1 MISVGGLRRK
11 FLITTA
17 ALTVVTCILGIPS
30 AGSSPTAKPTPK
42 DFIVGTPIT
51 PPAAL
56 FDAGNTGSGS
66 LVTPAQ
72 AQAVATAMFQAW
84 QSALATSNTRALTQL
99 ASPGAMLN
107 GTIYN
112 CAFPNGECLVGP
124 QNPPT
129 LGLMQTIV
137 PYQTKYPLHFMASI
151 RTTNEVTA
159 SSGLNEEEPWMDME
173 ILTKASSSAPWRL
186 SFDSGY
192 AAPDGTEPAY
202 LPFDGATDANFLGT
216 GTYNSALGG
225 VPPVSAARF
234 LPLLASYYQSFKLV
248 GHAPANSVFVDGGQ
262 TSGEGMQLAQD
273 RNGSTYNGSRDTYS
287 FAWDPRAGVW
297 QFTTAGGYPMECGS
311 VVDRATVTPLKG
323 VLLQNSDE
331 TNYGISLAP
340 GTYRKITTSAE
351 HEVCVYVVTGGLA
364 VGGGGQVY
372 ASAVTGS
379 RISPAVPHTRI
390 PASKGDF
397 ETDFAVLANEMN
409 QYAKQ
414 SQGCGSSPA
423 CIKPLALNA
432 AQQFAQFES
441 DFMGLDFPARLGSYV
456 SSVDGTT
463 RKLNALYEAIYH
475 GASVAANEATISN
488 SQRALLTE
496 YERLVKA
503 WS

>member
-1 MISVGGLRRK
+1 MNSFGGLRLK
-11 FLITTA
+11 PLITMA
-17 ALTVVTCILGIPS
+17 TVTIVTCILGIPS
-30 AGSSPTAKPTPK
+30 AGSSPTPKPTPK
-42 DFIVGTPIT
+42 HFIVGTPIT
-51 PPAAL
+51 LPSAL
-56 FDAGNTGSGS
+56 FEAGNTGSGS
-66 LVTPAQ
+66 LITPGQ
-72 AQAVATAMFQAW
+72 AQVVATAMFQAW

-124 QNPPT
+124 QNPPA
-129 LGLMQTIV
+129 LGPMQTIV
-137 PYQTKYPLHFMASI
+137 PHQTKYPLYFMASI

-159 SSGLNEEEPWMDME
+159 SSGLNSEEPWMDME
-173 ILTKASSSAPWRL
+173 ILTKASSSASWRL

-202 LPFDGATDANFLGT
+202 LPFDGATDANLPGA
-216 GTYNSALGG
+216 GTYNSAPSD

-234 LPLLASYYQSFKLV
+234 LPWLASYSQSFKLV

-273 RNGSTYNGSRDTYS
+273 RNRSTYNGSRDTYQ
-287 FAWDPRAGVW
+287 FGWDSRAGVW

-311 VVDRATVTPLKG
+311 VVDLATVTPLKG

-340 GTYRKITTSAE
+340 GLYRKITTTAE
-351 HEVCVYVVTGGLA
+351 HEVCVYVATGGLA

-372 ASAVTGS
+372 SSAVTGS
-379 RISPAVPHTRI
+379 RISSSVPRTRI
-390 PASKGDF
+390 PASKADF

-409 QYAKQ
+409 LYAKQ
-414 SQGCGSSPA
+414 SQRCGSSPA
-423 CIKPLALNA
+423 CIKPLALKA

-441 DFMGLDFPARLGSYV
+441 DFMGLSFPARLGSYV
-456 SSVDGTT
+456 SSVDATT
-463 RKLNALYEAIYH
+463 RKLNGLYEAIYH
-475 GASVAANEATISN
+475 GASVAVSAPTISN
-488 SQRALLTE
+488 TQRTLLTE